1 MSKLGERLKEER
13 VRLGLSQSAFAERL
27 GIHRNT
33 QIKYESGARE
43 PDSSYLE
50 AISRF
55 GVNTQY
61 VMGIHDLKPS
71 ELLKMTL
78 DEARIDTHLPSSGL
92 GILLDVLEVSEEA
105 WNEITASLI
114 TIHPKFGVPSV
125 VTIDPAWGQKVATA
139 SQLITRLVESASALD
154 SSLLAGILEGVDA
167 ELLSQSKAI
176 EPAKKAQTVAMLY
189 RAFKASGKVDPA
201 MIEEAVT
208 LAAG

>member
-61 VMGIHDLKPS
+61 VMGIHDLKPT
-71 ELLKMTL
+71 ELLTMAL
-78 DEARIDTHLPSSGL
+78 DRARVNMPNDGL
-92 GILLDVLEVSEEA
+92 GILLDVLEISDEA

-114 TIHPKFGVPSV
+114 TLHPEFGVPSF
-125 VTIDPAWGQKVATA
+125 VTIDPVWGQKVAKA
-139 SQLITRLVESASALD
+139 SQLISRLLESASSLD
-154 SSLLAGILEGVDA
+154 SSLLAGVLEGVDA
-167 ELLSQSKAI
+167 ELLAQSKTI

-189 RAFKASGKVDPA
+189 RSFKASGKVDPA
-201 MIEEAVT
+201 MIEEAVM
-208 LAAG
+208 LAVG